1 MTIDEQSLTFLLI
14 DLRLRLLVIVTLL
27 LEL

>member
-1 MTIDEQSLTFLLI
+1 MMIDEQSLTFLLI
-14 DLRLRLLVIVTLL
+14 PLRSRLLVIATLL